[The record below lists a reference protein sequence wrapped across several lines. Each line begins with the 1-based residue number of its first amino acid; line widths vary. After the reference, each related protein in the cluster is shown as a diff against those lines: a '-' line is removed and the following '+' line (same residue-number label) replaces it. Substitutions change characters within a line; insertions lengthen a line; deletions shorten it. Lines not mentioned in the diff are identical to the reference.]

1 MSHSTIGPSAAS
13 RWMNCPGSVALC
25 ATLPKRS
32 SSYADE
38 GSAAHA
44 LAEKYFAPGGIID
57 LNKYIGLWLVQ
68 NQREWTLVKSK
79 PQGGVVYEITQE
91 MVDAITVYTDH
102 IDSIESEH
110 KYFEQKLDIG
120 WVHPGIFG
128 TMDCG
133 ILDGDMLHVCDY
145 KHGAGVAVEVENNP
159 QMMIYALG
167 AIGKDA
173 RKSNVKTVRLT
184 IIQPRKP
191 HPDGLVRYWDIDTS
205 DLMDWAENVLIPA
218 AKATELE
225 NAPFVPGEKQCR
237 WCEAGRQ
244 SKCPALLGT
253 VQDVSGMSL
262 VSPIVDAP
270 RLPDPSSL
278 TPADKARVLSLA
290 GLLETWIE
298 NVRASALE
306 EAQQGVQF
314 PGLKLV
320 HKITRR
326 RWRDEAAVS
335 AGLQPVLGD
344 EIWETKL
351 RSPSQIEKMLGK
363 GGKEQLAPFTE
374 SPVGD
379 LTLVPDTDRRRAVD
393 PLKSLALLYDD
404 I

>member
-1 MSHSTIGPSAAS
+1 MAHSSIGPSAAS
-13 RWMNCPGSVALC
+13 RWLACPGSVALC
-25 ATLPKRS
+25 ATLPKRTS
-32 SSYADE
+32 AYADE

-44 LAEKYFAPGGIID
+44 LAEKYLANQILAPKSALGF
-57 LNKYIGLWLVQ
+57 WLVQ
-68 NQREWTLVKSK
+68 NGRDWWLEKAK
-79 PQGGVVYEITQE
+79 PKDGVAFEVTQD
-91 MVDAITVYTDH
+91 MVDAVTVYTDH
-102 IDSIESEH
+102 IDAIESSN
-110 KYFEQKLDIG
+110 KFFEKRLNMD
-120 WVHPGIFG
+120 WLHPGIFG
-128 TMDCG
+128 TADCI

-145 KHGAGVAVEVENNP
+145 KHGAGVAVEVERNP

-167 AIGKDA
+167 AVGKRAA
-173 RKSNVKTVRLT
+173 RTAVKTVRMT
-184 IIQPRKP
+184 IIQPRKN
-191 HPDGLVRYWDIDTS
+191 HPDGLVRYDDIDLG
-205 DLMDWAENVLIPA
+205 DLYDWAENVLIPA
-218 AKATELE
+218 AQATEKE
-225 NAPFVPGEKQCR
+225 DAPLVPGEKQCR
-237 WCEAGRQ
+237 WCEASRQ

-253 VQDVSGMSL
+253 VQDVAGMSL
-262 VSPIVDAP
+262 ISPIVETP
-270 RLPDPSSL
+270 RLPDPASL

-298 NVRASALE
+298 NVRAAALE

-326 RWRDEAAVS
+326 RWRDEAAVA

-363 GGKEQLAPFTE
+363 GGKEQLAQFTE

-379 LTLVPDTDRRRAVD
+379 LTLVPESDRRRAVD